1 MWSQRSGFEAGPRC
15 WRTGQR
21 IRARV
26 KENLKAFEIECNSLI
41 QTFWF
46 IFWLQGIVNFKLEVW
61 DEDKFTDDDLVDE
74 IEKSVE
80 PRITSGK
87 VKQFVTLSGSRATVK
102 LELELYCA
110 KNYYGPSCSVE
121 CIPRDDSSGHYT
133 CDNQG
138 RKICRRHWYGSS
150 CTRWCIPRNDLFNG
164 HFNCDK
170 QGNMIC
176 LPRYEGPYCKRCVQ
190 NWFGA
195 RCSTYCVPQDN
206 HEQGH
211 YK

>member
-1 MWSQRSGFEAGPRC
+1 MWSQRSGFEAGPHC

-46 IFWLQGIVNFKLEVW
+46 IFWLQGRVNFFLEVW
-61 DEDKFTDDDLVDE
+61 DEDIFTDDDLVDN
-74 IEKSVE
+74 ITKSVE
-80 PRITSGK
+80 PRITSGND
-87 VKQFVTLSGSRATVK
+87 KQFVTLSGSRATVK
-102 LELELYCA
+102 LQLELYCA

-138 RKICRRHWYGSS
+138 RKVCRRHWYGGS
-150 CTRWCIPRNDLFNG
+150 CTRWCIPRNDPFNG

-170 QGNMIC
+170 QGNMTC